1 MKTFSDRLKHARVLR
16 QHTQQSLA
24 RACGLSQSTI
34 ASYENGERRSSRSLR
49 KIAQVLRVESEWLET
64 GNGPIDRRTVYT
76 APDTPA
82 PAGSKVMEGDAPGSP
97 PPLTPWP
104 FPSVAP
110 SQVNALP
117 ASARRELDKWL
128 RMMVDGYLQSYGE
141 ARRRK
146 GR

>member
-1 MKTFSDRLKHARVLR
+1 MKTFSDRLKHARLLR

-49 KIAQVLRVESEWLET
+49 KMAQVLRVESEWLET
-64 GNGPIDRRTVYT
+64 GNGPIDRHMVYT
-76 APDTPA
+76 APDTPT
-82 PAGSKVMEGDAPGSP
+82 PGGSTLMEGDAQGDPV
-97 PPLTPWP
+97 PLTPWP

-110 SQVNALP
+110 SQLNALP
-117 ASARRELDKWL
+117 APARRELDKWL
-128 RMMVDGYLQSYGE
+128 RMMVDGYLKSYGE
-141 ARRRK
+141 AKRRK